1 MSGAPPGES
10 VDPSQ
15 RLSPAQHLLR
25 IAPIAVLIVLGIFA
39 KWELAV
45 IVILV
50 LFAAIAWSALRK
62 RRASSS
68 GPPAP

>member
-1 MSGAPPGES
+1 MSTVPPGES

-15 RLSPAQHLLR
+15 RPNPVQQLMR
-25 IAPIAVLIVLGIFA
+25 IGPIVVLIVLAIFD

-50 LFAAIAWSALRK
+50 LLVAIGWSALRK
-62 RRASSS
+62 RRASSP
-68 GPPAP
+68 GPPAS